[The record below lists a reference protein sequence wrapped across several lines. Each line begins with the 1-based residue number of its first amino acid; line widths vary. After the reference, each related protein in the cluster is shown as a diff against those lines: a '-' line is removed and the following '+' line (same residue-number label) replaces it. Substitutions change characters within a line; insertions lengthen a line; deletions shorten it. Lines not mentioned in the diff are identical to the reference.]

1 MPEEFGDF
9 EWRGEGGEAEIALY
23 APDAATAEGA
33 LRRALSAARL
43 PGVRS
48 PVHAAASDRGFG
60 RVAVSGTHAAPD
72 LFSAP
77 EWGLLLVADAPVE
90 ALGVPFS
97 EAPRLLARRLA
108 EVALPEKIG
117 AAALREL
124 LEAGAS
130 WAAGEGF
137 IEEEDLAPFV
147 SRAGDPDALG
157 RRALAGG
164 ARDWARPGD
173 VRVFRVAEVFESEGA
188 GELGLEAGALAVVA
202 GAGAEDLGRLALAG
216 HRERI
221 SSRSLSG
228 DFGDKPDL
236 PAAPAETG
244 EARDLVAASAAAA
257 NYAAGR
263 AALIVWALRR
273 AMRDTGELRLRA
285 AWPMGGLEERDGRL
299 VHRDALAAVG
309 EGEALVAGHV
319 VAAGTGKMSGSA
331 PPFGVAGV
339 SGGWPWEEAG
349 LCGSLAALA
358 LPGSD
363 WGEAEG

>member
-9 EWRGEGGEAEIALY
+9 EWRGEGEGAEIALY

-33 LRRALSAARL
+33 LRRALPAARL
-43 PGVRS
+43 PGVES
-48 PVHAAASDRGFG
+48 PVHAAATDHSFG
-60 RVAVSGTHAAPD
+60 RVAVSGTHAAPN

-97 EAPRLLARRLA
+97 EAPRLLSRRLA
-108 EVALPEKIG
+108 EVALPEIG
-117 AAALREL
+117 DAALREL
-124 LEAGAS
+124 LEWGAP

-157 RRALAGG
+157 RRALSAG

-173 VRVFRVAEVFESEGA
+173 VRVFRVAEVSDSEGA
-188 GELGLEAGALAVVA
+188 GELGLDAGALVVVA
-202 GAGAEDLGRLALAG
+202 GVGAEDLGRLALAA

-221 SSRSLSG
+221 SARSPSG
-228 DFGDKPDL
+228 DFGDTPTL
-236 PAAPAETG
+236 PAVPAEAG

-263 AALIVWALRR
+263 AALGVWALRR
-273 AMRDTGELRLRA
+273 ALREAGMLRLRT
-285 AWPMGGLEERDGRL
+285 AWPVGGLEERDGRL

-309 EGEALVAGHV
+309 EGEALVAGRV
-319 VAAGTGKMSGSA
+319 VAAGRGKMSGSA
-331 PPFGVAGV
+331 PPFGVAEV

-349 LCGSLAALA
+349 LCGRLATLG

-363 WGEAEG
+363 RGEAEG

>member
-9 EWRGEGGEAEIALY
+9 EWRGKGEEAEIALY

-33 LRRALSAARL
+33 LRCALPAARL
-43 PGVRS
+43 PGVES

-108 EVALPEKIG
+108 EVALPEIG
-117 AAALREL
+117 DAALREL

-137 IEEEDLAPFV
+137 IEEDDLAPFV
-147 SRAGDPDALG
+147 TRAGDPDALG
-157 RRALAGG
+157 RRALSAGT
-164 ARDWARPGD
+164 RDWARPGN
-173 VRVFRVAEVFESEGA
+173 VGVFRVAEVFDSEGA
-188 GELGLEAGALAVVA
+188 GEMGLEIGALAVAA

-228 DFGDKPDL
+228 DFGAMPDL
-236 PAAPAETG
+236 PAAPTETE

-273 AMRDTGELRLRA
+273 ALREAGMLRLRA
-285 AWPMGGLEERDGRL
+285 AWPVGGLEEQDESL

-309 EGEALVAGHV
+309 EGEALAAGRV
-319 VAAGTGKMSGSA
+319 VAAGTGKMLGSA
-331 PPFGVAGV
+331 PPFGAAEVG
-339 SGGWPWEEAG
+339 GGWPWEEAG
-349 LCGSLAALA
+349 LCERLAALG

-363 WGEAEG
+363 RGEAEG